1 MSGGMARHSANL
13 TSASDGNV
21 FRILAVSVE
30 LGQAEC
36 LRQSQRH
43 FVQAQRPMKNKMPTP
58 PPCGLNGARDL
69 GLKEGKREVSPP
81 SHPTR
86 L

>member
-1 MSGGMARHSANL
+1 MARHLANL

-30 LGQAEC
+30 LGQEEC
-36 LRQSQRH
+36 LQQSQRR
-43 FVQAQRPMKNKMPTP
+43 FVQAQRPMKNKLPT
-58 PPCGLNGARDL
+58 PPCGLIW
-69 GLKEGKREVSPP
+69 GLKKGKREVSPP